1 MSDFAQCYV
10 NAAQI
15 VAFPDSV
22 ADTLKVD
29 ILQSSLLA
37 QLMADKASFTTLS
50 DWHHH
55 YTSAL
60 ARTQWV
66 RKGYTIH
73 TPKLEEQST
82 TLSELVDAAAMSTH
96 TKESLLYL
104 LRSLRRPVNAPALSI
119 FHTSIYKPRG
129 IRPPKDLWFELV
141 QVTDASSIQTFALTV
156 ETPALGKVFKAS
168 ADVFDPLPEGSV
180 FKLRCGQ
187 FELGPGYDAIRGKVS
202 KALGDKVSQY
212 ISPIEHGQ
220 DLPDLPDV
228 PEPQD
233 LPEPAQHPTPK
244 TDRA

>member
-15 VAFPDSV
+15 VAFPASI

-37 QLMADKASFTTLS
+37 QLLADKAAFTTLS

-73 TPKLEEQST
+73 TLMPEEHT
-82 TLSELVDAAAMSTH
+82 VTLSELVDAAAMSTH
-96 TKESLLYL
+96 TKASLRYL
-104 LRSLRRPVNAPALSI
+104 LRTLRRPANAPALSI
-119 FHTSIYKPRG
+119 FHETIYKPRG
-129 IRPPKDLWFELV
+129 SRHPKTLWFELV

-156 ETPALGKVFKAS
+156 ETPALGKVLEAPEG
-168 ADVFDPLPEGSV
+168 AFDPLPEGSV

-187 FELGPGYDAIRGKVS
+187 FELGPGYDAIRNKVS
-202 KALGDKVSQY
+202 KALGDKASQY
-212 ISPIEHGQ
+212 ISPIETGQ
-220 DLPDLPDV
+220 DVPDFL
-228 PEPQD
+228 
-233 LPEPAQHPTPK
+233 EPANLWELTQHPTAK
-244 TDRA
+244 TDRT

>member
-15 VAFPDSV
+15 AAFPNSV

-37 QLMADKASFTTLS
+37 QLLADKAAFTTLS

-66 RKGYTIH
+66 RKSYTIH
-73 TPKLEEQST
+73 TLMPEEQT
-82 TLSELVDAAAMSTH
+82 VTLSELVDAAAMSPA
-96 TKESLLYL
+96 TKASLLYL
-104 LRSLRRPVNAPALSI
+104 LRSLRRPANAPALSI
-119 FHTSIYKPRG
+119 FHETIYKPRG
-129 IRPPKDLWFELV
+129 SQRPKNLWFELV

-156 ETPALGKVFKAS
+156 ETPALAKVFKAS

>member
-15 VAFPDSV
+15 AAFPNSV

-37 QLMADKASFTTLS
+37 QLLADKAAFTTLS

-66 RKGYTIH
+66 RKSYTIH
-73 TPKLEEQST
+73 TLMPEEQT
-82 TLSELVDAAAMSTH
+82 VTLSELVDAAAMSPA
-96 TKESLLYL
+96 TKASLLYL
-104 LRSLRRPVNAPALSI
+104 LRSLRRPANAPALSI
-119 FHTSIYKPRG
+119 FHETIYKPRG
-129 IRPPKDLWFELV
+129 SQRPKNLWFELV

-156 ETPALGKVFKAS
+156 ETPALAKVFKAS

-220 DLPDLPDV
+220 DLPDV